1 MFIARQKF
9 SDVLDVNPQLILMLP
24 RFGMKLGFG
33 EKRIEEICR
42 SEEVPVSLF
51 LMLCNVYTFDD
62 YMPSDEEI
70 RAIEGEWLVRYL
82 EASHD
87 YYINHRLPHIRKHVE
102 RIAQAAGEIGAVLMD
117 FFGEYQNE
125 VTNHFE
131 KEETTLF
138 PRISERLDR
147 SVMSKDS
154 HEMTYMHDNIGDKL
168 SDLTNIIIK
177 YLPAEIMPNERIG
190 VWFDLAQLSKDL
202 DKHAIIEEKIL
213 IPYFSR
219 REGGEL

>member
-1 MFIARQKF
+1 M
-9 SDVLDVNPQLILMLP
+9 DVNPQLILMLP

-62 YMPSDEEI
+62 YVPSDEEI
-70 RAIEGEWLVRYL
+70 RAIQGEWLVRYL
-82 EASHD
+82 KASHD

-138 PRISERLDR
+138 PRISERMDR
-147 SVMSKDS
+147 SVTSKDS
-154 HEMTYMHDNIGDKL
+154 HEMTYMHDNIGAKW
-168 SDLTNIIIK
+168 SDLTNSIIK

-219 REGGEL
+219 KEGGEL